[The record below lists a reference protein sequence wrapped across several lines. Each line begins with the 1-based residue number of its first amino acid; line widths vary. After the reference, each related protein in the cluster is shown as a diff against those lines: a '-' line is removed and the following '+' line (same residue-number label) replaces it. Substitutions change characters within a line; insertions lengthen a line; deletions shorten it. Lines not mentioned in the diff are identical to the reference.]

1 MRPSNNSVSS
11 GRIRK
16 AFQAIR
22 FVRGVLT
29 GDTAAAGPFYV
40 TIDVTRRC
48 NLRCLG
54 CRFHSPEMKP
64 ASDSGGMQDVPY
76 ELVLRLCDQL
86 RSLGAWR
93 LLLIGEG
100 EPLLHPRIIDI
111 ISAAKAA
118 GLEVFLV
125 TNGTLLDEKMACAL
139 VASGLD
145 KIQVS
150 LWASSPDDYQRNHP
164 GTPAT
169 MFDRVVRGVQL
180 LSSQKSAQGKK
191 RPRVVLHHPINRHD
205 FQKVERFAALALAT
219 ACDGISFSPLFT
231 HRGKFGAHALT
242 ADEEVS
248 FRRALGHL
256 RTWLRG
262 RPLQH
267 NIDDLMR
274 RYDAGST
281 VWNAFPCYI
290 GWIDARVKPNG
301 DVAPCNPC
309 DLAMG
314 NLHVNSLQEIWNGPA
329 YREFRRRTLTRKGL
343 EDLAARCDCEFCCHL
358 TANRRL
364 HPVFRTLAPFMHR

>member
-1 MRPSNNSVSS
+1 
-11 GRIRK
+11 
-16 AFQAIR
+16 
-22 FVRGVLT
+22 
-29 GDTAAAGPFYV
+29 
-40 TIDVTRRC
+40 
-48 NLRCLG
+48 
-54 CRFHSPEMKP
+54 MKSE
-64 ASDSGGMQDVPY
+64 SDGGGMQDVPY

-191 RPRVVLHHPINRHD
+191 RPRVVLHHP
-205 FQKVERFAALALAT
+205 
-219 ACDGISFSPLFT
+219 
-231 HRGKFGAHALT
+231 
-242 ADEEVS
+242 
-248 FRRALGHL
+248 
-256 RTWLRG
+256 
-262 RPLQH
+262 
-267 NIDDLMR
+267 
-274 RYDAGST
+274 
-281 VWNAFPCYI
+281 
-290 GWIDARVKPNG
+290 
-301 DVAPCNPC
+301 
-309 DLAMG
+309 
-314 NLHVNSLQEIWNGPA
+314 
-329 YREFRRRTLTRKGL
+329 
-343 EDLAARCDCEFCCHL
+343 
-358 TANRRL
+358 
-364 HPVFRTLAPFMHR
+364 